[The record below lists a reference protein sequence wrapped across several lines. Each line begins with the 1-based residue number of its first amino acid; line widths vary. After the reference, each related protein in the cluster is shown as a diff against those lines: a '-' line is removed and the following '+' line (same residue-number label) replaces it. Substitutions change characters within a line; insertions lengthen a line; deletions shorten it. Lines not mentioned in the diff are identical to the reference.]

1 MSSYEAPNKAAG
13 NNCIPFPWK
22 LHEMLSCAKTEDFES
37 VVSWLP
43 DGNSFK
49 VHDQDEFVSNI
60 LPAYLENQTKYK
72 SFQRQLNLW
81 GFERILHGDWKGG
94 YYHKDFVKGQESHC
108 QRLTR
113 QKVKRKSRA
122 ARALL
127 SPSSSTESLTEL
139 NKSAQV
145 KSVVPREVFEDHKDD
160 IIKDLMFSFDNLVD
174 SPQNGDPLLFEGRQF
189 FFVQEYN
196 QREGPRKQTPASST
210 SKDLSSFSFDHTLQE
225 SRALLRKLLEPVR
238 SDDTLKFDGLDV
250 GSAIKSAM
258 SA

>member
-49 VHDQDEFVSNI
+49 VHDQDEFVRNI

-94 YYHKDFVKGQESHC
+94 YYHNDFVKERPSLC
-108 QRLTR
+108 QLLTR
-113 QKVKRKSRA
+113 QKVKRKSRT
-122 ARALL
+122 RTV
-127 SPSSSTESLTEL
+127 SPSTSIESLVDSKEIDYNHQRCISTD
-139 NKSAQV
+139 
-145 KSVVPREVFEDHKDD
+145 P
-160 IIKDLMFSFDNLVD
+160 IKDLFFSFDNLVESAQD
-174 SPQNGDPLLFEGRQF
+174 GDAVLFEGRQF
-189 FFVQEYN
+189 YFVQEYK
-196 QREGPRKQTPASST
+196 QAEESRQTPSRKEPSASFKQTL
-210 SKDLSSFSFDHTLQE
+210 KE
-225 SRALLRKLLEPVR
+225 SRELLRKLLEPN
-238 SDDTLKFDGLDV
+238 STNQ
-250 GSAIKSAM
+250 SAGALW
-258 SA
+258 A